1 MEAECNNVE
10 IETPE
15 DELSKLTHKLEHEMD
30 ELAKLEEEVVKEQ
43 ERQELDYVE
52 DAVTVNTDA
61 SEVKIEMNEE
71 TLIVSKPKNQQKKL
85 KRQQIGCGDKLIL
98 LDSGKETWL

>member
-1 MEAECNNVE
+1 MEAECKVGL
-10 IETPE
+10 ETPE

-43 ERQELDYVE
+43 ERQEHYDV
-52 DAVTVNTDA
+52 TDA
-61 SEVKIEMNEE
+61 ATNAAEVQIEMNEE

>member
-30 ELAKLEEEVVKEQ
+30 ELAKLEEEVEKEQ
-43 ERQELDYVE
+43 ERLSSYEIMTDQTESTSEDIKVE
-52 DAVTVNTDA
+52 M
-61 SEVKIEMNEE
+61 SED
-71 TLIVSKPKNQQKKL
+71 TLKVSHKS
-85 KRQQIGCGDKLIL
+85 
-98 LDSGKETWL
+98 DSRYCLS